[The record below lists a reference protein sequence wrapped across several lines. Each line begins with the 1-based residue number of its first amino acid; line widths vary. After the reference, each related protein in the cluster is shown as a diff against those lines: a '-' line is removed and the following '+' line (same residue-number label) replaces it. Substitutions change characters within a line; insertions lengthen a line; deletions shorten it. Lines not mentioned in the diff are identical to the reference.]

1 MRRVRSSGKEND
13 NMQPCVFLG
22 GGGGNTLQ
30 GKRTSVSPSRDP
42 LDKYIVEQADVLL
55 LGTNTLAKVK
65 LNRII
70 AFLIR
75 SHVTPASF
83 LLRQLTLIYGLSYQK
98 LNHHS
103 FQGFFWF
110 VLRRYFGENAT
121 CFSIE

>member
-1 MRRVRSSGKEND
+1 MTTCS
-13 NMQPCVFLG
+13 PVFSWG
-22 GGGGNTLQ
+22 GGGGSLQ
-30 GKRTSVSPSRDP
+30 GKRTSVTPYRDP
-42 LDKYIVEQADVLL
+42 LDKDNVEQVDVLL

-65 LNRII
+65 FNRII

>member
-22 GGGGNTLQ
+22 GGGGENIKRKTQYLKTPPQTLQ

-42 LDKYIVEQADVLL
+42 VDKYNVEQADVLL

-103 FQGFFWF
+103 FQGFFGLF
-110 VLRRYFGENAT
+110 
-121 CFSIE
+121 